1 MQIKKVIVHILFVTL
16 LSCNGHGYYQ
26 NKGQEIL
33 KEYKGNYVL
42 VVSKK
47 NFMLFVVS
55 RDGIV
60 AKYRIGYGLNP
71 DKKPK
76 LYANDNRTPEGLYY
90 ITEILS
96 MDAPKNS
103 TAYKKLLEMNKVYFK
118 AKDGHYKFGHPDV
131 DLGDNAYGPRFYR
144 ISYPNENDI
153 ARYEKAKINGTLP
166 IVKSKIPS
174 IGSGIALH
182 GNNDPDSIG
191 QLASSGCIRMYND
204 DIIEL
209 EQYIQVSTPVLILP
223 D

>member
-1 MQIKKVIVHILFVTL
+1 MQIRNVIVYILLVTL

-26 NKGQEIL
+26 KKGQEIL
-33 KEYKGNYVL
+33 KKYKGNYVL

-47 NFMLFVVS
+47 NFMLFVVN

-71 DKKPK
+71 DKNPK
-76 LYANDNRTPEGLYY
+76 LYANDNRTPEGLYH

-96 MDAPKNS
+96 MDAPKKS
-103 TAYKKLLEMNKVYFK
+103 SAYKKLLEMNKVYFR

-131 DLGDNAYGPRFYR
+131 DLGDNAYGPRFYA
-144 ISYPNENDI
+144 ISYPNKHDI
-153 ARYEKAKINGTLP
+153 MRYEEAKKNGVLP
-166 IVKSKIPS
+166 QIKGKVPS
-174 IGSGIALH
+174 IGSGIAIH

-209 EQYIQVSTPVLILP
+209 EQFIQVGTPVLILP

>member
-1 MQIKKVIVHILFVTL
+1 MTVIKPVVNILLIFML
-16 LSCNGHGYYQ
+16 ACSEYGYYQ
-26 NKGQEIL
+26 TKGQELL
-33 KEYKGNYVL
+33 KNYKGNYSIVI
-42 VVSKK
+42 SKK
-47 NFMLFVVS
+47 AFMLFVIS
-55 RDGIV
+55 RNGIV
-60 AKYRIGYGLNP
+60 AKYPIGYGLNP

-103 TAYKKLLEMNKVYFK
+103 SAYKTLLEMNKVYFK

-144 ISYPNENDI
+144 ISYPNNEDI
-153 ARYEKAKINGTLP
+153 VRYEEAKKKGLLP
-166 IVKSKIPS
+166 IVNGKMPS
-174 IGSGIALH
+174 IGGGIAIH

-204 DIIEL
+204 DIIDL
-209 EQYIQVSTPVLILP
+209 EQYIQVGTPVLILP

>member
-1 MQIKKVIVHILFVTL
+1 MQISKVLVHIFLVTL

-26 NKGQEIL
+26 KKGQEIL
-33 KEYKGNYVL
+33 KKYKGNYVL

-47 NFMLFVVS
+47 NFMLFVVG
-55 RDGIV
+55 RDGTV

-96 MDAPKNS
+96 MDAPKKS
-103 TAYKKLLEMNKVYFK
+103 SAYTTLVEMNKVYFK

-153 ARYEKAKINGTLP
+153 ARYEEAKKNGSLP
-166 IVKSKIPS
+166 TKNGRIPS

-209 EQYIQVSTPVLILP
+209 EQYIQVGTPVLILP

>member
-1 MQIKKVIVHILFVTL
+1 MYAIKLIINILLIFH
-16 LSCNGHGYYQ
+16 LSCNEYSYYQ
-26 NKGQEIL
+26 KKGQELL
-33 KEYKGNYVL
+33 KNYKGNYSIVI
-42 VVSKK
+42 SKK
-47 NFMLFVVS
+47 VFMLYVIS

-96 MDAPKNS
+96 MDAPKKSN
-103 TAYKKLLEMNKVYFK
+103 AYKTLFAMNKIYFK
-118 AKDGHYKFGHPDV
+118 AKDGHYKFGHPDM

-144 ISYPNENDI
+144 ISYPNDNDL
-153 ARYEKAKINGTLP
+153 ARYEEAKKKGLLPVYNGR
-166 IVKSKIPS
+166 VPS
-174 IGSGIALH
+174 IGGGIAIH

-209 EQYIQVSTPVLILP
+209 EQYIQVGTPVLILP

>member
-1 MQIKKVIVHILFVTL
+1 MAIVKPIINILLIFL
-16 LSCNGHGYYQ
+16 ISCSEYGYYQ
-26 NKGQEIL
+26 KQGQELL
-33 KEYKGNYVL
+33 KKYKGNYSIVI
-42 VVSKK
+42 SKK
-47 NFMLFVVS
+47 TFMLFVIG

-60 AKYRIGYGLNP
+60 ARYHIGYGLNH

-96 MDAPKNS
+96 TDAPKKS
-103 TAYKKLLEMNKVYFK
+103 AAYRNLIEMNKVYFK

-144 ISYPNENDI
+144 ISYPNDNDVV
-153 ARYEKAKINGTLP
+153 RYEEAKKNGLLP
-166 IVKSKIPS
+166 IVNGKIPS
-174 IGSGIALH
+174 IGGGIAIH

-204 DIIEL
+204 DIIEI
-209 EQYIQVSTPVLILP
+209 EQYIQIGTPVLILP

>member
-1 MQIKKVIVHILFVTL
+1 MHMLKPVINILLVFL
-16 LSCNGHGYYQ
+16 ISCSEFGYYQ
-26 NKGQEIL
+26 KKGQEIL
-33 KEYKGNYVL
+33 KKYKGNYVL

-47 NFMLFVVS
+47 NFMLFVVN

-76 LYANDNRTPEGLYY
+76 LYANDNRTPEGLYH

-96 MDAPKNS
+96 MDAPKKSN
-103 TAYKKLLEMNKVYFK
+103 TYKKLLEMNKVYFR

-131 DLGDNAYGPRFYR
+131 DLGDNAYGPRFYA
-144 ISYPNENDI
+144 ISYPNKHDI
-153 ARYEKAKINGTLP
+153 MRYEEAKKNGVLP
-166 IVKSKIPS
+166 QIKGKVPS
-174 IGSGIALH
+174 IGSGIAIH

-209 EQYIQVSTPVLILP
+209 EQYIQIGTPVLILP

>member
-1 MQIKKVIVHILFVTL
+1 MNVFTLILNIVMIFL
-16 LSCNGHGYYQ
+16 LSCSEQGYYQ
-26 NKGQEIL
+26 KKGQEIL
-33 KEYKGNYVL
+33 KKYKGNYVL

-47 NFMLFVVS
+47 NFTLFVVGK
-55 RDGIV
+55 DGII
-60 AKYRIGYGLNP
+60 AQYPIGYGLNP

-103 TAYKKLLEMNKVYFK
+103 SAYKTLLEMNKVYFK

-144 ISYPNENDI
+144 ISYPNNHDV
-153 ARYEKAKINGTLP
+153 ARYEEAKKNGTLP
-166 IVKSKIPS
+166 KVKGKIPG
-174 IGSGIALH
+174 IGSGIAIH

-209 EQYIQVSTPVLILP
+209 EQYIQVGTPVVILP